1 MTGEKNKRRP
11 RAFEK
16 GHRTPHAKAAHQ
28 MTERS
33 GRFGQKLQNV
43 APRDRI
49 ERSLNLTLS
58 DIALNKFD
66 VLEISFSNS
75 RGRTADRLGI
85 AVDPDHLSTSADQSG
100 EQHRHITH
108 SRAHI
113 ENALPGS
120 NAGLAE
126 ETFRNWEQT
135 RC

>member
-16 GHRTPHAKAAHQ
+16 RHRAPRAKAAHQ

-43 APRDRI
+43 TPHDRI
-49 ERSLNLTLS
+49 ERSLDLALS

-75 RGRTADRLGI
+75 RPRTAYRLEI
-85 AVDPDHLSTSADQSG
+85 AVDPDHFSTSADQSG
-100 EQHRHITH
+100 QQHRHITH
-108 SRAHI
+108 PRADI
-113 ENALPGS
+113 
-120 NAGLAE
+120 
-126 ETFRNWEQT
+126 
-135 RC
+135 